1 MLLIICWEHFDRLNV
16 LIEIHNDPHLFVE
29 GASPND
35 VTQGVLGNC
44 WFVSACS
51 ALTHNQHLLNRVIP
65 DAESQEWHSKKEY
78 AGVFRFRFWRF
89 GIWIE
94 VVIDDLLP
102 TRSKTSNEFWSA
114 LLEKAFA
121 KSARKRSAIQTERVE
136 TGKVGLGGHSLS
148 KPVKTGV

>member
-1 MLLIICWEHFDRLNV
+1 MFQHFSNFIFKEL
-16 LIEIHNDPHLFVE
+16 HNDPHLFVE

-35 VTQGVLGNC
+35 VTQGILGNC

-65 DAESQEWHSKKEY
+65 DADSQEWSVKNSY

-89 GIWIE
+89 GRWVE

-102 TRSKTSNEFWSA
+102 TRDGSLLFARSKTPNEFWSA

-121 KSARKRSAIQTERVE
+121 K
-136 TGKVGLGGHSLS
+136 
-148 KPVKTGV
+148 